1 MRYDKPIFF
10 QHIESGAYNA
20 DTGNYAEDT
29 VNEEKRYADI
39 SDTGAQTLNV
49 VYGSIKQGSLT
60 IRLQRPYKKP
70 FDSIRI
76 GEKKYRAD
84 FSRWSKVFVVSE
96 VQ

>member
-10 QHIESGAYNA
+10 QFIEAGDYDA

-29 VNEEKRYADI
+29 VNEEKRYANI
-39 SDTGAQTLNV
+39 SDTGAQTLNM
-49 VYGSIKQGSLT
+49 VYGTIKQGILT
-60 IRLQRPYKKP
+60 IRLQRPYKMP

-76 GEKKYRAD
+76 GDKKYRVD